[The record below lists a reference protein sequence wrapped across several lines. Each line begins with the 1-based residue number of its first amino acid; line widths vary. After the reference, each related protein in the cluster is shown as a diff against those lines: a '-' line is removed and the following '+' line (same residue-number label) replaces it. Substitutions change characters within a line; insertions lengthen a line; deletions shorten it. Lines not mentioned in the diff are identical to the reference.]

1 MKESYI
7 YKDGNVIITD
17 VKENIFTDNIL
28 SKEIRPYQDNIDKIL
43 INENIIEYLNN
54 LKNDINF
61 DIESAQYYVDEG
73 KKILKVCIP
82 VAITATII
90 IGIIC
95 NMMLNNI
102 LLSGILS
109 SLVTSILFGKIL
121 IYDPIKV
128 IQESK
133 KSIKI
138 QEVELQELEKELE
151 KVLKETQKLEQN
163 KEKLKEEELKNN
175 DSYKIL
181 NYKEKLKELREYL
194 AMISF
199 YEICKEQLTTY
210 NEEGILEEKLKHEIN
225 TSQMKTLRRIIN
237 TKQYKTNEF

>member
-17 VKENIFTDNIL
+17 VKENIFTDDVL
-28 SKEIRPYQDNIDKIL
+28 KKEIRPYQDNIDEIL
-43 INENIIEYLNN
+43 IKENIIEYLNN

-61 DIESAQYYVDEG
+61 DIESDQYYVNEG
-73 KKILKVCIP
+73 KTILKVCIP
-82 VAITATII
+82 IAIAVTIV
-90 IGIIC
+90 IGIIL

-109 SLVTSILFGKIL
+109 LLVTPGVFGKIL

-128 IQESK
+128 IQKSK

-138 QEVELQELEKELE
+138 HEVELQEIEKELE
-151 KVLKETQKLEQN
+151 KVLKEIQELEQN
-163 KEKLKEEELKNN
+163 KEKFKEEELKNKG
-175 DSYKIL
+175 SCKIL

-199 YEICKEQLTTY
+199 YEMCKEQLTIY
-210 NEEGILEEKLKHEIN
+210 DEQGILEEKLKDELN
-225 TSQMKTLRRIIN
+225 SSQMKTLRRIIN